1 MISYQVSIGFVIITI
16 LLCAGTLNLDDIV
29 TAQDTRF
36 GLFGW
41 YWLPLFSMFVIFF
54 FSALAETNR
63 SSAACRFQF
72 CTTISKSR
80 WRPANYARGQNRW

>member
-16 LLCAGTLNLDDIV
+16 LLCAGTLDIV
-29 TAQDTRF
+29 TAQDKRF

-54 FSALAETNR
+54 FSAACAEECHKVT
-63 SSAACRFQF
+63 A
-72 CTTISKSR
+72 
-80 WRPANYARGQNRW
+80 

>member
-36 GLFGW
+36 GLLAGIGCRCFRCSSS
-41 YWLPLFSMFVIFF
+41 FSF
-54 FSALAETNR
+54 R
-63 SSAACRFQF
+63 R
-72 CTTISKSR
+72 
-80 WRPANYARGQNRW
+80 